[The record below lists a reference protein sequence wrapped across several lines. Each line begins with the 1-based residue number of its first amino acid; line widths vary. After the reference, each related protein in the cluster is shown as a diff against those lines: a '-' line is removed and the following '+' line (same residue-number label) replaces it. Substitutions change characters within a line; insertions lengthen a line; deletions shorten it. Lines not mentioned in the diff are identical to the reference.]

1 MGGLFYM
8 ESNNMKRA
16 AVLVSALAVV
26 LYTVGMS
33 AQAKPSFAGK
43 WTMDAPAAPPAGG
56 GGGGRG
62 GRGGGGGAVTGMTV
76 TITQDAAN
84 LTVEGEQAGRGGAAA
99 TPFKRVYKLDGTDS
113 KNAGR
118 GGTEVTSKA
127 VWEGNKLTISTT
139 QTMGDAPVTT
149 KQSISMDGA
158 KLKVEN
164 FGPDGAATTTLTYTK
179 GS

>member
-1 MGGLFYM
+1 
-8 ESNNMKRA
+8 MKRA
-16 AVLVSALAVV
+16 AILVSALAVV

-43 WTMDAPAAPPAGG
+43 WTMDAPATPPAAPPAGG

-62 GRGGGGGAVTGMTV
+62 GGGRGGGPVSTMAV
-76 TITQDAAN
+76 TITQDATT
-84 LTVEGEQAGRGGAAA
+84 LTIDKVQPGRGGAEGAPIKL
-99 TPFKRVYKLDGTDS
+99 TYKLDGTDS
-113 KNAGR
+113 KNMVAGR
-118 GGTEVTSKA
+118 GGQMEQTAKA
-127 VWEGNKLTISTT
+127 VWEGDKLTISTT

-164 FGPDGAATTTLTYTK
+164 FGADGAATTTMTYSK
-179 GS
+179 SM